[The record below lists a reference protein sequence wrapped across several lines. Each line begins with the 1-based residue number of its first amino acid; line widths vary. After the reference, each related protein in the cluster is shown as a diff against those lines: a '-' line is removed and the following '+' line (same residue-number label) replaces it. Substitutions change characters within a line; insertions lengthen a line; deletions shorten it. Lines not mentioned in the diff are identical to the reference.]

1 MSKKQN
7 NITDDIYLKN
17 HLGFKK
23 KKSKDIKSI
32 VLFLLLNISA
42 IIISALVFLVVT
54 NNIPNIVTNNIFN
67 AKIKISDGNKNNNEN
82 RNRFHYYTASNNE
95 TSGNVENTSF
105 DYNTTTYS
113 DIYKEDYINEDIQK
127 LINEK
132 KLKCFL
138 GQNYLEGLKSFDI
151 IFRSPSLLPS
161 NPYLKEE
168 ESRGCYI
175 TTEVEEVIKYAP
187 CKVIGITGSKGKT
200 TTTTIVSKI
209 LENLG
214 YNVYVG
220 GNIGTPLFT
229 KIEQLKETDIVV
241 LELSSF
247 QLMGMRTSPN
257 IAVVTNI
264 SPDHLDIHGSY
275 EEYINAKKY
284 IFKNAKKNSIL
295 VLNSEDEIVKN
306 FAHEFEGEVRYFG
319 TNSNLDTYY
328 LKENKI
334 WNKEKEIIDTT
345 KLILKGEH
353 NYINICAAL
362 SAIKDFIK
370 DTSNLEAILKNIPS
384 VPHRLEFVREIDGVK
399 WYNDSASTTPD
410 KCLGGLSAFS
420 EKIVLIAGG
429 SDKNIPYTP
438 LAKPVTEKVSKL
450 ILFGQ
455 TKNKIYDAVM
465 EEVKKTNNRSL

>member
-1 MSKKQN
+1 MKENYES
-7 NITDDIYLKN
+7 
-17 HLGFKK
+17 FKK
-23 KKSKDIKSI
+23 ELKTKKIA
-32 VLFLLLNISA
+32 VLGAGVS
-42 IIISALVFLVVT
+42 
-54 NNIPNIVTNNIFN
+54 NIPLLKQLACENCDVTLFDQ
-67 AKIKISDGNKNNNEN
+67 KEKEN
-82 RNRFHYYTASNNE
+82 
-95 TSGNVENTSF
+95 
-105 DYNTTTYS
+105 
-113 DIYKEDYINEDIQK
+113 INEDIQK

-247 QLMGMRTSPN
+247 QLMGMRTSPD
-257 IAVVTNI
+257 IAVITNI

-465 EEVKKTNNRSL
+465 EEVKRTNNRSLKIYVLDDLESAISVAKKVAVSGEVVLFSPASASFDMFKNAYQRGDIFKKLVNDIEK

>member
-1 MSKKQN
+1 MKETYESFKEELKTKK
-7 NITDDIYLKN
+7 IAV
-17 HLGFKK
+17 LGAGV
-23 KKSKDIKSI
+23 S
-32 VLFLLLNISA
+32 
-42 IIISALVFLVVT
+42 
-54 NNIPNIVTNNIFN
+54 NIPLLKQLAGESCDVTLFDQ
-67 AKIKISDGNKNNNEN
+67 KEKEN
-82 RNRFHYYTASNNE
+82 
-95 TSGNVENTSF
+95 
-105 DYNTTTYS
+105 
-113 DIYKEDYINEDIQK
+113 INEDIQK
-127 LINEK
+127 LIDEK
-132 KLKCFL
+132 KIKCFL

-200 TTTTIVSKI
+200 TTTTIISKI

-247 QLMGMRTSPN
+247 QLMGMRTSPD

-264 SPDHLDIHGSY
+264 SPDHLDVHGSY

-284 IFKNAKKNSIL
+284 IFKNAKKDSIL

-306 FAHEFEGEVRYFG
+306 FANEFEGEVRYFG
-319 TNSNLDTYY
+319 TNPNLDTYY

-370 DTSNLEAILKNIPS
+370 GTSNLETILKDIPS

-438 LAKPVTEKVSKL
+438 LAKPVIEKVSKL

-465 EEVKKTNNRSL
+465 EEVKRTNNRSLKIYVLDDLESAVSVAKKVAVSGEVVLFSPASASFDMFKNAYQRGDIFKKLVNDIEK

>member
-1 MSKKQN
+1 MKETYGAFKEELKTKK
-7 NITDDIYLKN
+7 IAV
-17 HLGFKK
+17 LGAGV
-23 KKSKDIKSI
+23 S
-32 VLFLLLNISA
+32 
-42 IIISALVFLVVT
+42 
-54 NNIPNIVTNNIFN
+54 NIPLLKQLAGESCDVTLFDQ
-67 AKIKISDGNKNNNEN
+67 KEKEN
-82 RNRFHYYTASNNE
+82 
-95 TSGNVENTSF
+95 
-105 DYNTTTYS
+105 
-113 DIYKEDYINEDIQK
+113 INEDIQK
-127 LINEK
+127 LIDEK
-132 KLKCFL
+132 KIKCFL

-200 TTTTIVSKI
+200 TTTTIISKI
-209 LENLG
+209 LGNLG

-247 QLMGMRTSPN
+247 QLMGMRTSPD

-264 SPDHLDIHGSY
+264 SPDHLDVHGSY

-284 IFKNAKKNSIL
+284 IFKNAKKDSIL

-306 FAHEFEGEVRYFG
+306 FANEFEGEVRYFG
-319 TNSNLDTYY
+319 TNPNLDTYY

-334 WNKEKEIIDTT
+334 WDQGKEIVDTT
-345 KLILKGEH
+345 KLILKGDH

-362 SAIKDFIK
+362 SATKDFIK
-370 DTSNLEAILKNIPS
+370 DTSNLEAILKDIPS

-438 LAKPVTEKVSKL
+438 LAKPVIEKVSKL

-465 EEVKKTNNRSL
+465 EEVKRTNNRSLKIYVLDDLESAVSVAKKVAVSGEVVLFSPASASFDMFKNAYQRGDIFKKLVNDIEK

>member
-1 MSKKQN
+1 MKENYES
-7 NITDDIYLKN
+7 
-17 HLGFKK
+17 FKK
-23 KKSKDIKSI
+23 ELKTKKIA
-32 VLFLLLNISA
+32 VLGAGVS
-42 IIISALVFLVVT
+42 
-54 NNIPNIVTNNIFN
+54 NIPLLKQLACENCDVTLFDQ
-67 AKIKISDGNKNNNEN
+67 KEKEN
-82 RNRFHYYTASNNE
+82 
-95 TSGNVENTSF
+95 
-105 DYNTTTYS
+105 
-113 DIYKEDYINEDIQK
+113 INEDIQK

-247 QLMGMRTSPN
+247 QLMGMRTSPD
-257 IAVVTNI
+257 IAVITNI

-465 EEVKKTNNRSL
+465 EEVKRTNNRSLKIYVLDDLESAISVAKKVAVSGEVILFSPASASFDMFKNAYQRGDIFKKLVNDIEK

>member
-1 MSKKQN
+1 MKETYESFKEELKTKK
-7 NITDDIYLKN
+7 IAV
-17 HLGFKK
+17 LGAGV
-23 KKSKDIKSI
+23 S
-32 VLFLLLNISA
+32 
-42 IIISALVFLVVT
+42 
-54 NNIPNIVTNNIFN
+54 NIPLLKQLAGESCDVTLFDQ
-67 AKIKISDGNKNNNEN
+67 KEKEN
-82 RNRFHYYTASNNE
+82 
-95 TSGNVENTSF
+95 
-105 DYNTTTYS
+105 
-113 DIYKEDYINEDIQK
+113 INEDIQK
-127 LINEK
+127 LIDEK
-132 KLKCFL
+132 KIKCFL

-200 TTTTIVSKI
+200 TTTTIISKI

-247 QLMGMRTSPN
+247 QLMGMRTSPD

-264 SPDHLDIHGSY
+264 SPDHLDVHGSY

-284 IFKNAKKNSIL
+284 IFKNAKKDSIL

-306 FAHEFEGEVRYFG
+306 FANEFEGEVRYFG

-370 DTSNLEAILKNIPS
+370 GTSNLETILKDIPS

-438 LAKPVTEKVSKL
+438 LAKPVIEKVSKL

-465 EEVKKTNNRSL
+465 EEVKRTNNRSLKIYVLDDLESAVSVAKKVAVSGEVVLFSPASASFDMFKNAYQRGDIFKKLVNDIEK

>member
-1 MSKKQN
+1 MKENYES
-7 NITDDIYLKN
+7 
-17 HLGFKK
+17 FKK
-23 KKSKDIKSI
+23 ELKTKKIA
-32 VLFLLLNISA
+32 VLGAGVS
-42 IIISALVFLVVT
+42 
-54 NNIPNIVTNNIFN
+54 NIPLLKQL
-67 AKIKISDGNKNNNEN
+67 ACEN
-82 RNRFHYYTASNNE
+82 CDITLFDQKE
-95 TSGNVENTSF
+95 KEN
-105 DYNTTTYS
+105 
-113 DIYKEDYINEDIQK
+113 INEDIQK

-247 QLMGMRTSPN
+247 QLMGMRTSPD
-257 IAVVTNI
+257 IAVITNI

-465 EEVKKTNNRSL
+465 EEVKRTNNRSLKIYVLDDLESAISVAKKVAVSGEVVLFSPASASFDMFKNAYQRGDIFKKLVNDIEK

>member
-1 MSKKQN
+1 MKENYES
-7 NITDDIYLKN
+7 
-17 HLGFKK
+17 FKK
-23 KKSKDIKSI
+23 ELKTKKIA
-32 VLFLLLNISA
+32 VLGAGVS
-42 IIISALVFLVVT
+42 
-54 NNIPNIVTNNIFN
+54 NIPLLKQLACENCDVTLFDQ
-67 AKIKISDGNKNNNEN
+67 KEKEN
-82 RNRFHYYTASNNE
+82 
-95 TSGNVENTSF
+95 
-105 DYNTTTYS
+105 
-113 DIYKEDYINEDIQK
+113 INEDIQK

-465 EEVKKTNNRSL
+465 EEVKRANNRSLKIYVLDDLESAVSIAKKVAVSGEVVLFSPASASFDMFKNAYQRGDIFKKLVNDIEK

>member
-1 MSKKQN
+1 MKENYES
-7 NITDDIYLKN
+7 
-17 HLGFKK
+17 FKK
-23 KKSKDIKSI
+23 ELKTKKIA
-32 VLFLLLNISA
+32 VLGAGVS
-42 IIISALVFLVVT
+42 
-54 NNIPNIVTNNIFN
+54 NIPLLKQLACENCDVTLFDQ
-67 AKIKISDGNKNNNEN
+67 KEKEN
-82 RNRFHYYTASNNE
+82 
-95 TSGNVENTSF
+95 
-105 DYNTTTYS
+105 
-113 DIYKEDYINEDIQK
+113 INEDIQK

-247 QLMGMRTSPN
+247 QLMGMRTSPD

-306 FAHEFEGEVRYFG
+306 FAREFEGEVRYFG

-345 KLILKGEH
+345 KLILKGKH

-465 EEVKKTNNRSL
+465 EEVKRTNNRSLKIYVLDDLESAISVAKKVAVSGEVVLFSPASASFDMFKNAYQRGDIFKKLVNDIEK

>member
-1 MSKKQN
+1 MKEN
-7 NITDDIYLKN
+7 YEF
-17 HLGFKK
+17 FKK
-23 KKSKDIKSI
+23 ELKIKKIA
-32 VLFLLLNISA
+32 VLGAGVS
-42 IIISALVFLVVT
+42 
-54 NNIPNIVTNNIFN
+54 NIPLLKQLARENCDVTLFDQ
-67 AKIKISDGNKNNNEN
+67 KEKEN
-82 RNRFHYYTASNNE
+82 
-95 TSGNVENTSF
+95 
-105 DYNTTTYS
+105 
-113 DIYKEDYINEDIQK
+113 INEDIQK

-151 IFRSPSLLPS
+151 IFRSPSLLPN

-247 QLMGMRTSPN
+247 QLMGMRTSPD
-257 IAVVTNI
+257 IAVITNI

-334 WNKEKEIIDTT
+334 WNKEKEIIDTK

-384 VPHRLEFVREIDGVK
+384 VPHRLEFVREINGVK

-465 EEVKKTNNRSL
+465 EEVKRTNNRSLKIYVLDDLESAISVAKKVAVSGEVILFSPASASFDMFKNAYQRGDIFKKLVNDIEK

>member
-1 MSKKQN
+1 MKENYES
-7 NITDDIYLKN
+7 
-17 HLGFKK
+17 FKK
-23 KKSKDIKSI
+23 ELKTKKIA
-32 VLFLLLNISA
+32 VLGAGVS
-42 IIISALVFLVVT
+42 
-54 NNIPNIVTNNIFN
+54 NIPLLKQLACENCDVTLFDQ
-67 AKIKISDGNKNNNEN
+67 KEKEN
-82 RNRFHYYTASNNE
+82 
-95 TSGNVENTSF
+95 
-105 DYNTTTYS
+105 
-113 DIYKEDYINEDIQK
+113 INEDIQK

-151 IFRSPSLLPS
+151 FFRSPSLLPS

-247 QLMGMRTSPN
+247 QLMGMRTSPD

-465 EEVKKTNNRSL
+465 EEVKKTNNRSLKIYVLDDLESAISVAKKVAVSGEVVLFSPASASFDMFKNAYQRGDIFKKLVNDIEK

>member
-1 MSKKQN
+1 MKENYES
-7 NITDDIYLKN
+7 
-17 HLGFKK
+17 FKK
-23 KKSKDIKSI
+23 ELKTKKIA
-32 VLFLLLNISA
+32 VLGAGVS
-42 IIISALVFLVVT
+42 
-54 NNIPNIVTNNIFN
+54 NIPLLKQLACENCDVTLFDQ
-67 AKIKISDGNKNNNEN
+67 KEKEN
-82 RNRFHYYTASNNE
+82 
-95 TSGNVENTSF
+95 
-105 DYNTTTYS
+105 
-113 DIYKEDYINEDIQK
+113 INEDIQK

-247 QLMGMRTSPN
+247 QLMGMRTSPD
-257 IAVVTNI
+257 IAVITNI

-306 FAHEFEGEVRYFG
+306 FAREFEGEVRYFG
-319 TNSNLDTYY
+319 TNSTLDTYY

-345 KLILKGEH
+345 KLILKGKH

-465 EEVKKTNNRSL
+465 EEVKRTNNRSLKIYVLDDLESAISVAKKVAVSGEVVLFSPASASFDMFKNAYQRGDIFKKLVNDIEK

>member
-1 MSKKQN
+1 MKENYES
-7 NITDDIYLKN
+7 
-17 HLGFKK
+17 FKK
-23 KKSKDIKSI
+23 ELKTKKIA
-32 VLFLLLNISA
+32 VLGAGVS
-42 IIISALVFLVVT
+42 
-54 NNIPNIVTNNIFN
+54 NIPLLKQLACENCDVTLFDQ
-67 AKIKISDGNKNNNEN
+67 KEKEN
-82 RNRFHYYTASNNE
+82 
-95 TSGNVENTSF
+95 
-105 DYNTTTYS
+105 
-113 DIYKEDYINEDIQK
+113 INEDIQK

-132 KLKCFL
+132 KIKCFL

-247 QLMGMRTSPN
+247 QLMGMRTSPD
-257 IAVVTNI
+257 IAVITNI

-275 EEYINAKKY
+275 EEYINAKKH

-455 TKNKIYDAVM
+455 TKNKIYDTVM
-465 EEVKKTNNRSL
+465 EEVKRTNNRSLKIYVLDDLESAVSIAKKVAVSGEVVLFSPASASFDMFKNAYQRGDIFKKLVNDIEK

>member
-1 MSKKQN
+1 MKENYES
-7 NITDDIYLKN
+7 
-17 HLGFKK
+17 FKK
-23 KKSKDIKSI
+23 ELKTKKIA
-32 VLFLLLNISA
+32 VLGAGVS
-42 IIISALVFLVVT
+42 
-54 NNIPNIVTNNIFN
+54 NIPLLKQLACENCDVTLFDQ
-67 AKIKISDGNKNNNEN
+67 KEKEN
-82 RNRFHYYTASNNE
+82 
-95 TSGNVENTSF
+95 
-105 DYNTTTYS
+105 
-113 DIYKEDYINEDIQK
+113 INEDIQK
-127 LINEK
+127 LIDEK
-132 KLKCFL
+132 KIKCFL

-247 QLMGMRTSPN
+247 QLMGMRTSPD
-257 IAVVTNI
+257 IAVITNI

-465 EEVKKTNNRSL
+465 EEVKRTNNRSLKIYVLDDLESAISVAKKVAVSGEVVLFSPASASFDMFKNAYQRGDIFKKLVNDIEK

>member
-1 MSKKQN
+1 MKENYES
-7 NITDDIYLKN
+7 
-17 HLGFKK
+17 FKK
-23 KKSKDIKSI
+23 ELKTKKIA
-32 VLFLLLNISA
+32 VLGAGVS
-42 IIISALVFLVVT
+42 
-54 NNIPNIVTNNIFN
+54 NIPLLKQLACENCDVTLFDQ
-67 AKIKISDGNKNNNEN
+67 KEKEN
-82 RNRFHYYTASNNE
+82 
-95 TSGNVENTSF
+95 
-105 DYNTTTYS
+105 
-113 DIYKEDYINEDIQK
+113 INEDIQK

-247 QLMGMRTSPN
+247 QLMGMRTSPD

-465 EEVKKTNNRSL
+465 EEVKKTNNRSLKIYVLDDLESAISVAKKVAVSGEVVLFSPASASFDMFKNAYQRGDIFKKLVNDIEK

>member
-1 MSKKQN
+1 MKENYESLKKE
-7 NITDDIYLKN
+7 LKTKKIAV
-17 HLGFKK
+17 LGAGV
-23 KKSKDIKSI
+23 S
-32 VLFLLLNISA
+32 
-42 IIISALVFLVVT
+42 
-54 NNIPNIVTNNIFN
+54 NIPLLKQLACENCDVTLFDQ
-67 AKIKISDGNKNNNEN
+67 KEKEN
-82 RNRFHYYTASNNE
+82 
-95 TSGNVENTSF
+95 
-105 DYNTTTYS
+105 
-113 DIYKEDYINEDIQK
+113 INEDIQK
-127 LINEK
+127 LINKK

-247 QLMGMRTSPN
+247 QLMGMRTSPD

-306 FAHEFEGEVRYFG
+306 FAHEVEGEVRYFG
-319 TNSNLDTYY
+319 TNSTLDTYY

-465 EEVKKTNNRSL
+465 EEVKRTNNRSLKIYVLDDLESAISVAKKVAVSGEVVLFSPASASFDMFKNAYQRGDIFKKLVNDIEK

>member
-1 MSKKQN
+1 
-7 NITDDIYLKN
+7 
-17 HLGFKK
+17 
-23 KKSKDIKSI
+23 
-32 VLFLLLNISA
+32 
-42 IIISALVFLVVT
+42 
-54 NNIPNIVTNNIFN
+54 
-67 AKIKISDGNKNNNEN
+67 
-82 RNRFHYYTASNNE
+82 
-95 TSGNVENTSF
+95 
-105 DYNTTTYS
+105 
-113 DIYKEDYINEDIQK
+113 
-127 LINEK
+127 
-132 KLKCFL
+132 
-138 GQNYLEGLKSFDI
+138 
-151 IFRSPSLLPS
+151 
-161 NPYLKEE
+161 
-168 ESRGCYI
+168 
-175 TTEVEEVIKYAP
+175 
-187 CKVIGITGSKGKT
+187 
-200 TTTTIVSKI
+200 
-209 LENLG
+209 
-214 YNVYVG
+214 
-220 GNIGTPLFT
+220 
-229 KIEQLKETDIVV
+229 
-241 LELSSF
+241 
-247 QLMGMRTSPN
+247 MGMRTSPD
-257 IAVVTNI
+257 IAVITNI

-334 WNKEKEIIDTT
+334 WNKEKEIIDTK

-384 VPHRLEFVREIDGVK
+384 VPHRLEFVREINGVK

-465 EEVKKTNNRSL
+465 EEVKRTNNRSLKIYVLDDLESAISVAKKVAVSGEVILFSPASASFDMFKNAYQRGDIFKKLVNDIEK

>member
-1 MSKKQN
+1 MKENYESLKKE
-7 NITDDIYLKN
+7 LKTKKIAV
-17 HLGFKK
+17 LGAGV
-23 KKSKDIKSI
+23 S
-32 VLFLLLNISA
+32 
-42 IIISALVFLVVT
+42 
-54 NNIPNIVTNNIFN
+54 NIPLLKQLACENCDVTLFDQ
-67 AKIKISDGNKNNNEN
+67 KEKEN
-82 RNRFHYYTASNNE
+82 
-95 TSGNVENTSF
+95 
-105 DYNTTTYS
+105 
-113 DIYKEDYINEDIQK
+113 INEDIQK
-127 LINEK
+127 LINKK

-247 QLMGMRTSPN
+247 QLMGMRTSPD

-306 FAHEFEGEVRYFG
+306 FAREFEGEVRYFG

-345 KLILKGEH
+345 KLILKGKH

-465 EEVKKTNNRSL
+465 EEVKRTNNRSLKIYVLDDLESAISVAKKVAVSGEVVLFSPASASFDMFKNAYQRGDIFKKLVNDIEK

>member
-1 MSKKQN
+1 MKENYES
-7 NITDDIYLKN
+7 
-17 HLGFKK
+17 FKK
-23 KKSKDIKSI
+23 ELKTKKIA
-32 VLFLLLNISA
+32 VLGAGVS
-42 IIISALVFLVVT
+42 
-54 NNIPNIVTNNIFN
+54 NIPLLKQLACENCDVTLFDQ
-67 AKIKISDGNKNNNEN
+67 KEKEN
-82 RNRFHYYTASNNE
+82 
-95 TSGNVENTSF
+95 
-105 DYNTTTYS
+105 
-113 DIYKEDYINEDIQK
+113 INEDIQK

-247 QLMGMRTSPN
+247 QLMGMRTSPD

-465 EEVKKTNNRSL
+465 EEVKRTNNRSLKIYVLDDLESAISVAKKVAVSGEVVLFSPASASFDMFKNAYQRGDIFKKLVNDIEK

>member
-1 MSKKQN
+1 MKENYES
-7 NITDDIYLKN
+7 
-17 HLGFKK
+17 FKK
-23 KKSKDIKSI
+23 ELKTKKIA
-32 VLFLLLNISA
+32 VLGAGVS
-42 IIISALVFLVVT
+42 
-54 NNIPNIVTNNIFN
+54 NIPLLKQLACENCDVTLFDQ
-67 AKIKISDGNKNNNEN
+67 KEKEN
-82 RNRFHYYTASNNE
+82 
-95 TSGNVENTSF
+95 
-105 DYNTTTYS
+105 
-113 DIYKEDYINEDIQK
+113 INEDIQK

-465 EEVKKTNNRSL
+465 EEVKKTNNRSLKIYVLDDLESAISVAKKVAVSGEVVLFSPASASFDMFKNAYQRGDIFKKLVNDIEK

>member
-1 MSKKQN
+1 MKENYES
-7 NITDDIYLKN
+7 
-17 HLGFKK
+17 FKK
-23 KKSKDIKSI
+23 ELKTKKIA
-32 VLFLLLNISA
+32 VLGAGVS
-42 IIISALVFLVVT
+42 
-54 NNIPNIVTNNIFN
+54 NIPLLKQLARENCDVTLFDQ
-67 AKIKISDGNKNNNEN
+67 KEKEN
-82 RNRFHYYTASNNE
+82 
-95 TSGNVENTSF
+95 
-105 DYNTTTYS
+105 
-113 DIYKEDYINEDIQK
+113 INEDIQK

-247 QLMGMRTSPN
+247 QLMGMRTSPD
-257 IAVVTNI
+257 IAVITNI

-438 LAKPVTEKVSKL
+438 LAKPVIEKVSKL

-455 TKNKIYDAVM
+455 TKNKIYDTVM
-465 EEVKKTNNRSL
+465 EEVKRTNNRSLKIYVLDDLESAISVAKKVAVSGEVVLFSPASASFDMFKNAYQRGDIFKKLVNDIEK